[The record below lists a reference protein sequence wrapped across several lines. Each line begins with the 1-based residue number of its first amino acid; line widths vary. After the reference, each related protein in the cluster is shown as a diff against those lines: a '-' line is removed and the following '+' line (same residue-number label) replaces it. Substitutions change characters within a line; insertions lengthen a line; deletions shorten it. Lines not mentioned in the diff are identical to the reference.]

1 MTPPARHA
9 EPSAVFSADDDPG
22 RPTDA
27 LIALALRAADRART
41 VSLAGVSARLP
52 GPPYYP
58 DVWPGEHYRL
68 LAALVAELAPRAVVE
83 VGTAAGLSALALLHA
98 LPADATLTT
107 FDVVPWERVPRPAL
121 RPADFA
127 DGRLRQVVGDPAD
140 PRVLAA
146 HAPAFRAADL
156 IFVDGPKDGAFEPA
170 LLAALEALGLPLR
183 PLVVFDDIRLPPMLG
198 VWRGIAR
205 PKLDLTSFGHW
216 SGTGLVR
223 WE

>member
-1 MTPPARHA
+1 VLPPARHT
-9 EPSAVFSADDDPG
+9 EPSAVLSADDDPG
-22 RPTDA
+22 RPTDE
-27 LIALALRAADRART
+27 LIALALRAAGRARGL
-41 VSLAGVSARLP
+41 SLAAVSARLP

-98 LPADATLTT
+98 LPADGTLTT
-107 FDVVPWERVPRPAL
+107 FDVVPWAAVPAPAL

-127 DGRLRQVVGDPAD
+127 DGRLRQVVGDLAD
-140 PRVLAA
+140 PRVLAE
-146 HAPAFRAADL
+146 HTPTLRAADL

-170 LLAALEALGLPLR
+170 LLAAFDRVGLPRR
-183 PLVVFDDIRLPPMLG
+183 PLVVLDDTRLLPMLG
-198 VWRGIAR
+198 VWRRIAR

-223 WE
+223 WG